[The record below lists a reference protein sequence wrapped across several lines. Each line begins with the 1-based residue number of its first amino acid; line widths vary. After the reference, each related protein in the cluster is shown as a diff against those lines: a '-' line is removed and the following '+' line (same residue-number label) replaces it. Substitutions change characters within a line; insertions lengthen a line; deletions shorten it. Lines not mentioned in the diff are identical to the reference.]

1 MCRIAL
7 HYLDASWHRP
17 YGARGGDEEAIGFG
31 HGDGTVSGEIEGQ
44 IVWANAPRRR
54 QDGVWTPNLR
64 GMIRTRDGNELLV
77 AIHGQSVE
85 EDTPGHRRA
94 ILARVELTTE
104 AKPYRWLNT
113 CFLVG
118 EGEIDEARED
128 WWLDVYVCVN
138 EQAQGP
144 PALGAEPP
152 ERFRQRGVAGTRY
165 PLTAV
170 RFSSSAYLT
179 LTVVRH
185 EFLK

>member
-1 MCRIAL
+1 VRLEPLCRISL

-17 YGARGGDEEAIGFG
+17 YGERGGDEEAAGFG
-31 HGDGTVSGEIEGQ
+31 HGDGAVSGEIEGL
-44 IVWANAPRRR
+44 IVWANAPRLR

-85 EDTPGHRRA
+85 EDAPGHRRA

-104 AKPYRWLNT
+104 ATPYRWLNT

-128 WWLDVYVCVN
+128 WWLDIYACVN
-138 EQAQGP
+138 ERAQGP
-144 PALGAEPP
+144 AALGAEPP
-152 ERFRQRGVAGTRY
+152 ERFRQRGAAGT
-165 PLTAV
+165 
-170 RFSSSAYLT
+170 
-179 LTVVRH
+179 
-185 EFLK
+185 